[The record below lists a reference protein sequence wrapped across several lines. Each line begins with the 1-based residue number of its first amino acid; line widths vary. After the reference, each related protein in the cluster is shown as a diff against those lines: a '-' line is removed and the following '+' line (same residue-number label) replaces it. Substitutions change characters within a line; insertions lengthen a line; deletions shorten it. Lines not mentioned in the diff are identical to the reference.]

1 MNNTLT
7 TELVAELRRLM
18 AEATPGPWS
27 IGLNGEVYRRIDG
40 SCTDADIIAQ
50 FYDNPGEEEGV
61 ANGDLCI
68 SAVNALPALLDAAE
82 REAKM
87 REALR
92 EILTECEAD
101 SRIMRYLH
109 YSHRNK
115 ARAALA
121 EGGAA

>member
-1 MNNTLT
+1 MTPTTLT
-7 TELVAELRRLM
+7 TEQIAELRRLM
-18 AEATPGPWS
+18 
-27 IGLNGEVYRRIDG
+27 
-40 SCTDADIIAQ
+40 
-50 FYDNPGEEEGV
+50 DNRAKDPT
-61 ANGDLCI
+61 LPI
-68 SAVNALPALLDAAE
+68 SYTLKIEAVNALPALLAAAE
-82 REAKM
+82 REAKL

-121 EGGAA
+121 EGGGK